1 MLRPICE
8 TAHFTKLASILPSS
22 RNGHCVCLFPELA
35 IRKSAHFTNWATV
48 VNELYIFVD
57 ERWAQKEQKEPLCD
71 ATRHIYCHR
80 HFVVFVHAVWTLV
93 ICSDIQ
99 GGPKK

>member
-1 MLRPICE
+1 MGTVSAYFLNWPLENLPI
-8 TAHFTKLASILPSS
+8 S
-22 RNGHCVCLFPELA
+22 RIGQLLL
-35 IRKSAHFTNWATV
+35 